1 MFDLTLT
8 GHASGSRKMGL
19 SVTGREVL
27 RMAYSSMPL

>member
-19 SVTGREVL
+19 SVTAREVL
-27 RMAYSSMPL
+27 RMA